1 MNFQD
6 FRNKFPFIIGQLC
19 DKKTCTFVVMG
30 IGKRLCGL
38 RWDSQR
44 SSGRQCPICLRACVS
59 VCGAKGG
66 LGGDNQASNVVVAA
80 MIFHD
85 HLHHCEIFLAHF
97 LISFVLNKAAIEF
110 DF

>member
-1 MNFQD
+1 
-6 FRNKFPFIIGQLC
+6 
-19 DKKTCTFVVMG
+19 MG
-30 IGKRLCGL
+30 W

-44 SSGRQCPICLRACVS
+44 SSGRQCPFCLRARVC
-59 VCGAKGG
+59 VCGAEGG
-66 LGGDNQASNVVVAA
+66 LGGGGGGGGGGGHNQASNVALAA

>member
-1 MNFQD
+1 
-6 FRNKFPFIIGQLC
+6 
-19 DKKTCTFVVMG
+19 MG
-30 IGKRLCGL
+30 W

-44 SSGRQCPICLRACVS
+44 SSGRQCPFCLRACVC
-59 VCGAKGG
+59 VCGAEGG
-66 LGGDNQASNVVVAA
+66 LGGDNQASNVALAA

-85 HLHHCEIFLAHF
+85 RLHHCEIFLAHF

>member
-1 MNFQD
+1 
-6 FRNKFPFIIGQLC
+6 
-19 DKKTCTFVVMG
+19 MG
-30 IGKRLCGL
+30 W

-44 SSGRQCPICLRACVS
+44 SSGRQCPFCLRARVC
-59 VCGAKGG
+59 VCGAEGG
-66 LGGDNQASNVVVAA
+66 LGRDNQASNVALAA